1 MKQKYSNDLSHH
13 ILPNSSTMVGVCIMV
28 ITIVKTLSPDFVHY
42 LIDEALAIVSVVF
55 MVSALL
61 SFLSIRAN
69 NNSQKLETYAEILF
83 LIGLGSMTIITVVLS
98 FDLF

>member
-1 MKQKYSNDLSHH
+1 MKQKYLNDLSHH

-42 LIDEALAIVSVVF
+42 LIDEALAIISVVF

-69 NNSQKLETYAEILF
+69 NHSQKLETYAEILF
-83 LIGLGSMTIITVVLS
+83 LIELGSMTIITLVLS

>member
-28 ITIVKTLSPDFVHY
+28 ITIVKTLPPDFVHY
-42 LIDEALAIVSVVF
+42 LIDEALAIISVVF

-69 NNSQKLETYAEILF
+69 YHSQTRNLCGNPILDWTW
-83 LIGLGSMTIITVVLS
+83 IHDNYYLS
-98 FDLF
+98 FII